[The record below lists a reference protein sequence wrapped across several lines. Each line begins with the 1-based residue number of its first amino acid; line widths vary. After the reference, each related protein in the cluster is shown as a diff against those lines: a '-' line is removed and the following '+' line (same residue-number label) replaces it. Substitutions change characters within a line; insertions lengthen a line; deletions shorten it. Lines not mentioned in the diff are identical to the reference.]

1 MKIFVFH
8 TPEIDE
14 KSESVSGIKVY
25 RIHRA
30 VFLSK
35 SFKDLFPNISCLHSL
50 AVNLIWD
57 SIDNHLHFSDVG
69 IECLLTV
76 SRTSGIWLVKKK
88 KSLHWLLGTLMLSL
102 MIVSDPLSTEI
113 VLRWDVFVHES
124 LPICVSASSTVNDFI
139 LKLDVSQF
147 IGELCHVRSYHNI
160 ELEKKVIRKSSW
172 EEDSMILQNLVIQ
185 WNPIFVLINIV
196 EFILLVN
203 SWLLLIFSIASNLRN
218 STDWMPSL
226 NMLALS

>member
-8 TPEIDE
+8 TPEIDG
-14 KSESVSGIKVY
+14 KSESVSGIKVC

-35 SFKDLFPNISCLHSL
+35 SFKDLFPNISFLHSL
-50 AVNLIWD
+50 AANLIWD
-57 SIDNHLHFSDVG
+57 
-69 IECLLTV
+69 
-76 SRTSGIWLVKKK
+76 
-88 KSLHWLLGTLMLSL
+88 
-102 MIVSDPLSTEI
+102 SDPLSTEI

>member
-14 KSESVSGIKVY
+14 KSESVSGIKVC

-88 KSLHWLLGTLMLSL
+88 KSLHWPPWNIDALIDDRIWSPIYWDCLEMRCVCTWISSHLCISDLL
-102 MIVSDPLSTEI
+102 
-113 VLRWDVFVHES
+113 
-124 LPICVSASSTVNDFI
+124 TVNDFI

-147 IGELCHVRSYHNI
+147 IGELCLVRSYHNI

-172 EEDSMILQNLVIQ
+172 EEDSWSNGILYLF
-185 WNPIFVLINIV
+185 W
-196 EFILLVN
+196 
-203 SWLLLIFSIASNLRN
+203 
-218 STDWMPSL
+218 
-226 NMLALS
+226 